1 MAKIDL
7 PENWESE
14 DDTVFMES
22 EPGGLFGGVFLL
34 IFAGAFGLPGIESLS
49 YGVDPYEDSI
59 GAFGVLIFSLLS
71 VTLAVFG
78 LKSIWNSRVVW
89 RWEINLADK
98 RFMLKKIRGS
108 QTKVRWDRDLG
119 GGAVLKIMESGDDNF
134 TIGFEGPDWKETLWH
149 HSWGYSRTRAFAESL
164 SDAIG
169 IEIVDERRRGI
180 SEDSETWWE
189 EKVEHDS
196 EPEERMDM
204 RMATRDPDAQ
214 IDESV
219 VGGHIRLKGNSKM
232 LYMTLVFVVFGI
244 FVAGSLLTLPE
255 EGEWWQ
261 MSYPGGYCE
270 WEGDVEAVEEG
281 DDTRW
286 YCKNAEASMYWDT
299 WWFYCEL
306 HGLDWRCTDDFGQS
320 EVFRYSMENGD
331 ESASEGGLMFWV
343 GYGFFSVIVFLV
355 LIIVG
360 YFGLIRSS
368 AWTSVTVHDDK
379 LVLRRLASMRIDSLT
394 YKEVSK
400 SSISAIGLERIWHE
414 DNDDD

>member
-22 EPGGLFGGVFLL
+22 EPGGLFVGVILV
-34 IFAGAFGLPGIESLS
+34 IFAGVIGSPALEFQSYVSEDPFLVIFILIFGLICAILTG
-49 YGVDPYEDSI
+49 
-59 GAFGVLIFSLLS
+59 
-71 VTLAVFG
+71 FG
-78 LKSIWNSRVVW
+78 LKSIWNSGVVW

-134 TIGFEGPDWKETLWH
+134 TIRFEGPDWKETLWH

-232 LYMTLVFVVFGI
+232 LYVTLTFVVFGI
-244 FVAGSLLTLPE
+244 FVAGGLLTP
-255 EGEWWQ
+255 
-261 MSYPGGYCE
+261 P
-270 WEGDVEAVEEG
+270 
-281 DDTRW
+281 
-286 YCKNAEASMYWDT
+286 
-299 WWFYCEL
+299 
-306 HGLDWRCTDDFGQS
+306 
-320 EVFRYSMENGD
+320 
-331 ESASEGGLMFWV
+331 EGGFGGDLMFWV
-343 GYGFFSVIVFLV
+343 GYGFFSVIVFSS
-355 LIIVG
+355 LIFVG
-360 YFGLIRSS
+360 YLFLTRSS

-414 DNDDD
+414 DNDD

>member
-34 IFAGAFGLPGIESLS
+34 IFTGAFGLPGIESVS

-59 GAFGVLIFSLLS
+59 GVFGVLIFSLLS
-71 VTLAVFG
+71 VTFAVFG
-78 LKSIWNSRVVW
+78 LKSILNSRVVW

-134 TIGFEGPDWKETLWH
+134 TIRFEGPDWKETLWH

-232 LYMTLVFVVFGI
+232 LHMTLAFVVFSI
-244 FVAGSLLTLPE
+244 FVAGGLLTP
-255 EGEWWQ
+255 
-261 MSYPGGYCE
+261 P
-270 WEGDVEAVEEG
+270 
-281 DDTRW
+281 
-286 YCKNAEASMYWDT
+286 
-299 WWFYCEL
+299 
-306 HGLDWRCTDDFGQS
+306 
-320 EVFRYSMENGD
+320 
-331 ESASEGGLMFWV
+331 EGGFGGDLMVWV
-343 GYGFFSVIVFLV
+343 GFGFFSVIVFSS
-355 LIIVG
+355 LIFVG
-360 YFGLIRSS
+360 YLFLTRSS

-414 DNDDD
+414 DNDD

>member
-7 PENWESE
+7 PENWES
-14 DDTVFMES
+14 DDDKVFMDS
-22 EPGGLFGGVFLL
+22 EPGGLFVGVILV
-34 IFAGAFGLPGIESLS
+34 IFAGVVGSPVLEFQSYVSEDPFLVIFILIFGLICAICTG
-49 YGVDPYEDSI
+49 
-59 GAFGVLIFSLLS
+59 
-71 VTLAVFG
+71 FG
-78 LKSIWNSRVVW
+78 LKSIWNSGVVW

-134 TIGFEGPDWKETLWH
+134 TIRFEGPDWKETLWH

-232 LYMTLVFVVFGI
+232 LHMTLAFVVFSI
-244 FVAGSLLTLPE
+244 FVAGGLLTP
-255 EGEWWQ
+255 
-261 MSYPGGYCE
+261 P
-270 WEGDVEAVEEG
+270 
-281 DDTRW
+281 
-286 YCKNAEASMYWDT
+286 
-299 WWFYCEL
+299 
-306 HGLDWRCTDDFGQS
+306 
-320 EVFRYSMENGD
+320 
-331 ESASEGGLMFWV
+331 EGGFGGDLMFWV
-343 GYGFFSVIVFLV
+343 GYGFFSVIVFSS
-355 LIIVG
+355 LIFVG
-360 YFGLIRSS
+360 YLFLTRSS

>member
-22 EPGGLFGGVFLL
+22 EPGGLFVGVFLL
-34 IFAGAFGLPGIESLS
+34 IFAGVFGLPVLESVS
-49 YGVDPYEDSI
+49 YVSVDPYEDPI
-59 GAFGVLIFSLLS
+59 GVFGVLIFSLLS
-71 VTLAVFG
+71 VTFAVFG

-134 TIGFEGPDWKETLWH
+134 TIRFEGPDWKETLWH

-219 VGGHIRLKGNSKM
+219 VGGHVRLKGNSKM
-232 LYMTLVFVVFGI
+232 LHQTLAFVVFGI
-244 FVAGSLLTLPE
+244 FFLMWILGAG
-255 EGEWWQ
+255 
-261 MSYPGGYCE
+261 
-270 WEGDVEAVEEG
+270 GDVLAG
-281 DDTRW
+281 
-286 YCKNAEASMYWDT
+286 AEDPV
-299 WWFYCEL
+299 FYVGF
-306 HGLDWRCTDDFGQS
+306 GL
-320 EVFRYSMENGD
+320 
-331 ESASEGGLMFWV
+331 
-343 GYGFFSVIVFLV
+343 FFVIVFLC
-355 LIIVG
+355 LMFVG
-360 YFGLIRSS
+360 YLFLTKNG
-368 AWTSVTVHDDK
+368 AWTSVTIHDDK
-379 LVLRRLASMRIDSLT
+379 LVFGRLASTRIDSVT
-394 YKEVSK
+394 YKEVPK
-400 SSISAIGLERIWHE
+400 TSISAIRLERIWHE
-414 DNDDD
+414 DNDDHDH

>member
-22 EPGGLFGGVFLL
+22 EPGGLFVGVILV
-34 IFAGAFGLPGIESLS
+34 IFAGIIGSPVLEFQSYLSEDPFLVIFILIFGLICAICTG
-49 YGVDPYEDSI
+49 
-59 GAFGVLIFSLLS
+59 
-71 VTLAVFG
+71 FG
-78 LKSIWNSRVVW
+78 LKSIWNSGVVW

-134 TIGFEGPDWKETLWH
+134 TIRFEGPDWKETLWH

-232 LYMTLVFVVFGI
+232 LHMTLAFVVFSI
-244 FVAGSLLTLPE
+244 FVAGGLLTP
-255 EGEWWQ
+255 
-261 MSYPGGYCE
+261 P
-270 WEGDVEAVEEG
+270 
-281 DDTRW
+281 
-286 YCKNAEASMYWDT
+286 
-299 WWFYCEL
+299 
-306 HGLDWRCTDDFGQS
+306 
-320 EVFRYSMENGD
+320 
-331 ESASEGGLMFWV
+331 EGGFGGDLMFWV
-343 GYGFFSVIVFLV
+343 GSGFFSVIVFSS
-355 LIIVG
+355 LIFVG
-360 YFGLIRSS
+360 YLFLTRSS

-414 DNDDD
+414 DNDD